1 MPFAALPPPVFAAI
15 AVAPWS
21 VALLAAAYAIGSL
34 SGSLL
39 FGRLRGVDIREQ
51 GSGNAGG
58 TNAFRTQGLRFAA
71 AVVVFDIG
79 KGALATWL
87 ALRYAPVGDDLSVT
101 AHGYLAAFAAVLG
114 HVWPIWHGF
123 RGGKGAA
130 TLVGALM
137 VLWPFAVPLL
147 LLVWAAVLI
156 VSGYVGLATVIAAL
170 CLPLLAW
177 LGDAGLPRQC
187 FAIAAALLIVF
198 THRGNLARLRAGT
211 ESRFAGARLL
221 HRWRRS

>member
-1 MPFAALPPPVFAAI
+1 MSLAALPPPLSAAI
-15 AVAPWS
+15 AVAPLS
-21 VALLAAAYAIGSL
+21 VVLLLAAYAIGSL

-39 FGRLRGVDIREQ
+39 FGRLRGVDIRQQ

-71 AVVVFDIG
+71 VVVVFDIG

-87 ALRYAPVGDDLSVT
+87 ALRFAPVGDDLSVT

-147 LLVWAAVLI
+147 LLVWAVVLI
-156 VSGYVGLATVIAAL
+156 ASGYVGLATVIAAL

-187 FAIAAALLIVF
+187 FAIAAALLVVF